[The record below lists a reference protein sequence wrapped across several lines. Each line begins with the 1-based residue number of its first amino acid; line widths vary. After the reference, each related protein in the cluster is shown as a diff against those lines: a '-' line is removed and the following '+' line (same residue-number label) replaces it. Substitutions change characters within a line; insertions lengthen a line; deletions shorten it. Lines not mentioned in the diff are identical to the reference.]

1 MAVAAAIRKVVLTD
15 RGLKA
20 LKPAP
25 AGTRYM
31 VWDAMTPHLSV
42 RVTANGAKSFVIV
55 GRRPGRRNPHYHV
68 LGRYPSVSLK
78 DAREKVP
85 GILSTLAEGRSPRQE
100 AARLRADTFAVVVEA
115 FIKYEKGKE
124 LRRSHETAAILRR
137 EFLGQERSNG
147 EWANGKN
154 GIWRDE
160 PILNITRRRIIE
172 RLDEIAGA
180 KGKYAARHALNAVRK
195 LFNWAADGERFGVEV
210 SPAARIR
217 DTTIGITGKDLK
229 RKRVL
234 NDNEL
239 REVWQAAAAMGYP
252 SGPLIQVL
260 MLTGQRRNDIAHMKR
275 GEIDWDGTMLV
286 VPSER
291 YKSEV
296 AHEIPLTPKTIEI
309 LKALPAFKDGYLL
322 SSSGGQRPITG
333 MALMKARLDAI
344 IADRRKQNGLAAM
357 PGWVLHDLRRT
368 VRTRLSDLGVD
379 AFIAERVI
387 GHALPG
393 LHGVYDQGWHRTQ
406 KRDAL
411 ARWEALLLS
420 IVEPQASP
428 PNVLMADQLERR
440 RKRKRA

>member
-1 MAVAAAIRKVVLTD
+1 MGPPT
-15 RGLKA
+15 
-20 LKPAP
+20 
-25 AGTRYM
+25 
-31 VWDAMTPHLSV
+31 
-42 RVTANGAKSFVIV
+42 
-55 GRRPGRRNPHYHV
+55 
-68 LGRYPSVSLK
+68 VS
-78 DAREKVP
+78 A
-85 GILSTLAEGRSPRQE
+85 S
-100 AARLRADTFAVVVEA
+100 
-115 FIKYEKGKE
+115 E
-124 LRRSHETAAILRR
+124 LRYRR
-137 EFLGQERSNG
+137 
-147 EWANGKN
+147 
-154 GIWRDE
+154 
-160 PILNITRRRIIE
+160 
-172 RLDEIAGA
+172 
-180 KGKYAARHALNAVRK
+180 
-195 LFNWAADGERFGVEV
+195 
-210 SPAARIR
+210 AARIR
-217 DTTIGITGKDLK
+217 DTTIGVTGKDLK

-275 GEIDWDGTMLV
+275 GEIDWDGAMLV

-296 AHEIPLTPKTIEI
+296 AHEVPLTPKTIEI

-333 MALMKARLDAI
+333 MALMKAKLDAI
-344 IADRRKQNGLAAM
+344 TADRRKRNGLGAM

-393 LHGVYDQGWHRTQ
+393 LHGVYDQGRHRTQ

-420 IVEPQASP
+420 IVELQASP
-428 PNVLMADQLERR
+428 PIVLRADQVERR
-440 RKRKRA
+440 RKRKRS